1 MSVKAE
7 EEDIDTMPSIV
18 PDMAFLSGVIDGP
31 ESEDEVMIME
41 VRTLYISL

>member
-7 EEDIDTMPSIV
+7 EEDIDIMPLIV